1 MKMNKKVKTI
11 GIVSIFIFVL
21 NVYIIVHNN
30 PLADQVQ
37 ELFKKILSCVILDII
52 YFFFIKYYDKMVAL
66 PVELYQNRKL
76 IWKLARSDFK
86 TRYAGSY
93 LGIFWA
99 FVQPIV
105 TIIVYWFVFQVG
117 LRSGD
122 VGDTPFV
129 LWLVA
134 GLIPWFFFSEA
145 LGGGTGAML
154 EYNYLVKKVV
164 FKISILPIIKIISA
178 LFVHLFFVA
187 FAVLLFACYRSEPD
201 LYTLQV
207 FYYTFC
213 LFVLVLGLCYITCSV
228 VVFFRDL
235 SQIISIILQIGIW
248 ATPIMWSL
256 PMLPERYHF
265 IFKLN
270 PLTYIVDGYRMAFI
284 YKAWFWERFYS
295 TAYFWIVTLATFA
308 LGAVIF
314 KRLKVHFADML

>member
-30 PLADQVQ
+30 PLADQTQ
-37 ELFKKILSCVILDII
+37 ELLKKIVSCVILDII
-52 YFFFIKYYDKMVAL
+52 YFFFIKYYDKMVIL

-105 TIIVYWFVFQVG
+105 TIVVYWFVFQIG

-164 FKISILPIIKIISA
+164 FKISILQNYFRLVCTFVFCCLCRFAFCLLSFRARFIYTASILLYL
-178 LFVHLFFVA
+178 LFVCFCSGA
-187 FAVLLFACYRSEPD
+187 LL
-201 LYTLQV
+201 
-207 FYYTFC
+207 YYMFCRC
-213 LFVLVLGLCYITCSV
+213 LF
-228 VVFFRDL
+228 
-235 SQIISIILQIGIW
+235 
-248 ATPIMWSL
+248 
-256 PMLPERYHF
+256 
-265 IFKLN
+265 
-270 PLTYIVDGYRMAFI
+270 
-284 YKAWFWERFYS
+284 
-295 TAYFWIVTLATFA
+295 
-308 LGAVIF
+308 
-314 KRLKVHFADML
+314 